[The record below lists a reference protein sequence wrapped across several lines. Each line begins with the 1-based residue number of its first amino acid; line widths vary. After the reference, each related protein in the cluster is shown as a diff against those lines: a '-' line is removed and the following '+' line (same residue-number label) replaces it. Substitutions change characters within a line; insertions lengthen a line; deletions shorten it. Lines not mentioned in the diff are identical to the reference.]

1 MSRSGLYLW
10 HAVILHSG
18 VVEHARVEL
27 GVWRTVLRRHG
38 ALIIALNTTVEL
50 LRTYRRILRP
60 RSPSRHLLRGKECG
74 IFRSLVETLVV
85 ISPLLRWFAPFAL
98 ARPIFG

>member
-1 MSRSGLYLW
+1 MLRSGLYLW

-18 VVEHARVEL
+18 VVEHTWVEV
-27 GVWRTVLRRHG
+27 GVCRTVLWRHG

-50 LRTYRRILRP
+50 LRTYRRILRSGSP
-60 RSPSRHLLRGKECG
+60 RRHLLGGKECG
-74 IFRSLVETLVV
+74 ILRSLVETLVV
-85 ISPLLRWFAPFAL
+85 ISPLLRWFALFTL